1 MKSLTIIIEIYRGAH
16 IIRLNIPFNTAKI
29 RKPLNGLILMKRRIK
44 DPIVSPIIWIASSIP
59 K

>member
-44 DPIVSPIIWIASSIP
+44 DPIVSPII
-59 K
+59 